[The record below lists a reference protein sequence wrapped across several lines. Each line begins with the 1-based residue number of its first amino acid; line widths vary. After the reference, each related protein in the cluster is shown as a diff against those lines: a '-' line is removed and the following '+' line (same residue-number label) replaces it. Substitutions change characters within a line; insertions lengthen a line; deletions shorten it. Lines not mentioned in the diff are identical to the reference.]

1 MADEN
6 VTKNETTT
14 ETTAQETREATQAPK
29 PAAPKP
35 HAPSPAAFAKKA
47 APAARRVAAPAA
59 ATYTETQVKQ
69 AESFGHVDEN
79 GTVFVKDGDG
89 EREVGQF
96 PDVSKEE
103 ALALYAVVSLIS
115 RPSSMHWPHV

>member
-14 ETTAQETREATQAPK
+14 ETTAQETQGAAKAPK

-47 APAARRVAAPAA
+47 APAARVAASAVSH
-59 ATYTETQVKQ
+59 TEAQVKQ
-69 AESFGHVDEN
+69 AESFGRVDDN

-103 ALALYAVVSLIS
+103 DRKSVV
-115 RPSSMHWPHV
+115 